1 MVPGCVNYA
10 AATLSRSSPNKGNI
24 AKQNK
29 SGRWVRKV
37 NTVSTYP
44 PEKLFTSDAQT
55 IARVMAS
62 RKVSPKGI
70 GSAIRMVQFF
80 INRGGKGLPQSRRRK
95 LEAAKRILQRK
106 RGTKKKAT
114 RSARTRRKAARR

>member
-1 MVPGCVNYA
+1 M
-10 AATLSRSSPNKGNI
+10 
-24 AKQNK
+24 AKQKK
-29 SGRWVRKV
+29 SGRWVRNVK
-37 NTVSTYP
+37 TVSTYP
-44 PEKLFTSDAQT
+44 PEKLFTRDAQT

-106 RGTKKKAT
+106 RGTKKKAN